1 MQPSQPPPVK
11 ELKKMQPMRSVEEF
25 GPRYARKNQIGSGS
39 YGDVFEALDRETGR
53 IVAIKQFKRLFENK
67 FIALRALR

>member
-1 MQPSQPPPVK
+1 
-11 ELKKMQPMRSVEEF
+11 MQPMRSVEEF